1 MTLPGTQHHG
11 SQHGQRNLYLPG
23 DGVRARDLER
33 PLLFNKEGG
42 LEPRGPLIS

>member
-1 MTLPGTQHHG
+1 MVPRVDKETCP
-11 SQHGQRNLYLPG
+11 YLPG

-33 PLLFNKEGG
+33 PLPFNKEGG